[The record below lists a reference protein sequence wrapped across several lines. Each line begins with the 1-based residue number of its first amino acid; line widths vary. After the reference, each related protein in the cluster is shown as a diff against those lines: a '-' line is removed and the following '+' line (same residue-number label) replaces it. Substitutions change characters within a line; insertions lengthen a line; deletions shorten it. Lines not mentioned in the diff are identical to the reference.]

1 MYILLWNLLLIAGS
15 RLHGVL
21 VAPRTKTPSSVLPTP
36 YILTKNSVFT
46 LLEASFSPSPLCP
59 AMESISSM
67 KIIDGFYLA
76 AISNKALMFFS
87 DSPTYLLIKSEE
99 LTEKN
104 VLSH

>member
-1 MYILLWNLLLIAGS
+1 
-15 RLHGVL
+15 
-21 VAPRTKTPSSVLPTP
+21 
-36 YILTKNSVFT
+36 
-46 LLEASFSPSPLCP
+46 
-59 AMESISSM
+59 MESISSM